1 MKQEDINALRSL
13 ARNCVAEVHAAWKIG
28 SAKTQKEKDA
38 ISKPILLRYEKK
50 IIPKF
55 TIVHLNYYIGIH
67 TGVLKEKL

>member
-1 MKQEDINALRSL
+1 MKQEDINALKSL
-13 ARNCVAEVHAAWKIG
+13 ARICVAEINKAWK
-28 SAKTQKEKDA
+28 SANAKTSKEKDA
-38 ISKPILLRYEKK
+38 ISKSILLRYEKK